1 MAIMNDMTDVYYL
14 GDLCYILD
22 DNTWDNLCD
31 KLDKQKDENIPVTLP
46 FPKGNKEISCY
57 ITQTQYGDGGY
68 EMHNINIHNIATI
81 IYHPSEIGVD
91 SGTVGLIC
99 LNQLCLDDSELLKL
113 VKEIKESDYGLV
125 FAVDKAKLELAKLS
139 SEMKPVLTVESTTE
153 YETTDCHYCSSAR
166 RGDLDDEED
175 RCYECNGDG
184 EIEDSYNVFSHEVKL
199 GHHTLFKVIT

>member
-14 GDLCYILD
+14 DDLCYILD

-31 KLDKQKDENIPVTLP
+31 KLDKQKDENVPVTLP
-46 FPKGNKEISCY
+46 FPKGNKEIACY

-125 FAVDKAKLELAKLS
+125 FAVDKVKLELAKLS
-139 SEMKPVLTVESTTE
+139 SEMKPVLIVERTEEDNTVDCPYCGGSGYFDTE
-153 YETTDCHYCSSAR
+153 DYCS
-166 RGDLDDEED
+166 
-175 RCYECNGDG
+175 ECNGDG
-184 EIEDSYNVFSHEVKL
+184 KIEDSYNVFSHEVKL